1 MPEST
6 VWDVYFIA
14 EKLNIML
21 KYRFC
26 FGLAKTEGTEETC
39 QSQGNSVTIPYA
51 KHFALPK

>member
-14 EKLNIML
+14 EKLNSML

-39 QSQGNSVTIPYA
+39 QSQENSVTIPYA